1 MGGVTIT
8 MTQATLFGFVLLS
21 LMAIAIALVA
31 LMHVRRF
38 HDDMDYRID
47 QADNRGRETLA
58 RIDTIDKS
66 LGDLDISANREIQS
80 VKTKLDA
87 YKKEQNGRCDK
98 MTRRIETLEDIS
110 GNLESVGVV
119 ADDLR
124 AISNRVKELYALQEA
139 NTKDV
144 HAVTE
149 LAKANMEIIQQ
160 LRELAE
166 NLVD

>member
-98 MTRRIETLEDIS
+98 MARRIETLEDIS

-124 AISNRVKELYALQEA
+124 ALNNRVKELYALHEA
-139 NTKDV
+139 NTKTV
-144 HAVTE
+144 NSVSE
-149 LAKANMEIIQQ
+149 LAKANLEVIQQ
-160 LRELAE
+160 LKELAE
-166 NLVD
+166 NLTE